1 MSSDLQ
7 SLTSND
13 NVFQSSG
20 AAQVSDLSP
29 RVALHINADCLSKG
43 LSLER
48 LRLYSM
54 TEASEMLVTP
64 SKWEL
69 CHERS

>member
-7 SLTSND
+7 SLTSNG

-29 RVALHINADCLSKG
+29 RVALDINADCLSKG

-48 LRLYSM
+48 LRL
-54 TEASEMLVTP
+54 
-64 SKWEL
+64 
-69 CHERS
+69 